1 MSDNNLE
8 PIKLE
13 AFVNE
18 HGFLSLRDRESKR
31 PLYLLQSVEVSKD
44 GADDVQTAIVKIV
57 VDPRT

>member
-13 AFVNE
+13 PFINE
-18 HGFLSLRDRESKR
+18 HGFLSLRDMESKR
-31 PLYLLQSVEVSKD
+31 PLYLIQSVDVSNESI
-44 GADDVQTAIVKIV
+44 GDVQTAIVKII